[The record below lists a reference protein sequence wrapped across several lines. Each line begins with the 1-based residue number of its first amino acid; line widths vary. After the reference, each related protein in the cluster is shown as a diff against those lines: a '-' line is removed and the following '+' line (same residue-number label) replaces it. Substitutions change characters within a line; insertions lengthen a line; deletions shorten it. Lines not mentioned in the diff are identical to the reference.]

1 VEVVVETITPI
12 RTALEEMAVEEPEE
26 SLQLLVPQTLE
37 VVEVVVQLE
46 ALPILQEEVE
56 AQV

>member
-26 SLQLLVPQTLE
+26 SLQRLVPQTLE
-37 VVEVVVQLE
+37 VVEVVVQL
-46 ALPILQEEVE
+46 
-56 AQV
+56 

>member
-37 VVEVVVQLE
+37 VVEVVVQL
-46 ALPILQEEVE
+46 
-56 AQV
+56 